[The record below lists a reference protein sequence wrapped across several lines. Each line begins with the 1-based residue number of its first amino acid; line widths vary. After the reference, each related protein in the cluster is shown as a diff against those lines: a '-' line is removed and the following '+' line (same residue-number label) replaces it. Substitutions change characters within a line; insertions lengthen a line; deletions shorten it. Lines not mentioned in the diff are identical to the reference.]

1 MRYDV
6 MAAVRILGASFLD
19 TAGVDE
25 RRRLPRRDR
34 ALYFHPGHLLE
45 FQLIG
50 LRARRSLCGFRSVRR
65 SGGQYQG
72 GRAASDRQQQEPRN
86 RANPHVILQLADV

>member
-25 RRRLPRRDR
+25 RRRLPRRNR
-34 ALYFHPGHLLE
+34 ALYFH
-45 FQLIG
+45 Q
-50 LRARRSLCGFRSVRR
+50 
-65 SGGQYQG
+65 
-72 GRAASDRQQQEPRN
+72 
-86 RANPHVILQLADV
+86 VIFSNST